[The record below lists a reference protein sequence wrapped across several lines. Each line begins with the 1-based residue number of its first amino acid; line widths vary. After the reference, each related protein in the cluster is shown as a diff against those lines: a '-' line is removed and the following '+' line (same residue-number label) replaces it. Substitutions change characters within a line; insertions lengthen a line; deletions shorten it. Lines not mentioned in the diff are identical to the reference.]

1 MTALLVATGLGLLIL
16 PGVLVQRWDHLSPR
30 EWTRLNLASLT
41 IGLWAVRVGLFLS
54 AAPTLLRAVG
64 VEHAA
69 VACHELFGPVL
80 PGGAPI
86 GWASAFAFIFVQHRM
101 HQSKQRTREALDVV
115 RVEAWLGDRSIV
127 DGVDVVCLPTS
138 EPLAYAVCGAP
149 PQVVISKGLVEV
161 LSDAELDAVVRH
173 EHSHLAHN
181 HQRHHSLAAAA
192 EAAVG
197 WLRPVRRSIGAL
209 RLGVERWA
217 DEDAAAL
224 PTERP
229 LVRAALV
236 KVTATMLGPVPSFTT
251 GCTIL
256 DRLAALEREA
266 PAPTTVTRVVAAVPL
281 LGLTA
286 LIGVTLIAW
295 STFTHHGLL
304 GLVDLCPL

>member
-1 MTALLVATGLGLLIL
+1 MTALLVATGIGLLVL
-16 PGVLVQRWDHLSPR
+16 PGMLAQRWDHLSPT
-30 EWTRLNLASLT
+30 EWTRLNVASLV
-41 IGLWAVRVGLFLS
+41 IGLWAVRVGLLLS
-54 AAPTLLRAVG
+54 AAPTVLRAVG

-86 GWASAFAFIFVQHRM
+86 GWASAIAFALIQHRL
-101 HQSKQRTREALDVV
+101 HQSKRRTREALDLV
-115 RVEAWLGDRSIV
+115 RVEAWLGDRSTI
-127 DGVDVVCLPTS
+127 DGVDLVRLPTS
-138 EPLAYAVCGAP
+138 EPLAYAVGGSP
-149 PQVVISKGLVEV
+149 PQVVISEGLVDV
-161 LSDAELDAVVRH
+161 LSEAELDAVVRH
-173 EHSHLAHN
+173 ERSHLAHN
-181 HQRHHSLAAAA
+181 HQRHLSLAAAA

-197 WLRPVRRSIGAL
+197 WFQPVRRSIDAL

-217 DEDAAAL
+217 DEDAASV
-224 PTERP
+224 PPERS

-256 DRLAALEREA
+256 DRLAALDRE
-266 PAPTTVTRVVAAVPL
+266 PPTPTTATRAAAAAPL

-286 LIGVTLIAW
+286 MIGVTLIAW

-304 GLVDLCPL
+304 GLVGFCPL